1 MKRRREDTG
10 VTLVAVFPLWYFL
23 DVVKTCVL
31 SKTCTRYTR
40 NRYRRGMLS
49 WNRRNGWDAGVKSEV
64 KSSSCEMRAWYA
76 VCRSLCSTLHYVY
89 CTCTCR
95 FVRTFSF
102 ERNTIEDFLKYLNF
116 ASSFTSYFATPS
128 TSQHTTQHRTTHS
141 HSDIACTVL
150 LVLLRIHF

>member
-102 ERNTIEDFLKYLNF
+102 ERNTIEDFLKY
-116 ASSFTSYFATPS
+116 FTT
-128 TSQHTTQHRTTHS
+128 HNTTQHRATHS